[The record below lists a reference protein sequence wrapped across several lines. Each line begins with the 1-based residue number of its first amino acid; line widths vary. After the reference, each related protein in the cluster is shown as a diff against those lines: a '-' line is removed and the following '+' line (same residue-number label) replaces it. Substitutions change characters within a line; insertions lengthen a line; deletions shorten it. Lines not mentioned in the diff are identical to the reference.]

1 MVAVPERFRATAA
14 AIRNEFGLTL
24 FGFDAILPVQHSNS
38 ADLCGTGGVEVVV
51 IDVNYFPSYKEVC
64 DFPHRLK
71 RFLASRKAM
80 SPTSHSSSSRGSG
93 SSSRNR
99 KIDKAAEVDTSTH
112 TT

>member
-38 ADLCGTGGVEVVV
+38 ADLCGTGAAAEVVV

-80 SPTSHSSSSRGSG
+80 SPTSHSSSSRGS
-93 SSSRNR
+93 SSRNR
-99 KIDKAAEVDTSTH
+99 KIDKAAEVETSTH